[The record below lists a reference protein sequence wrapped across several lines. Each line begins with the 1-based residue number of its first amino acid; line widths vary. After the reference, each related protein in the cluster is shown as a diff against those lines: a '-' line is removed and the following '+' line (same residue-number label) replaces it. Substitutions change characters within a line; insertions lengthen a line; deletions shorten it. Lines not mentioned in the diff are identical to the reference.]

1 MVNVAQYN
9 ALKQQLSNDRVGLV
23 AVTKLRSIAE
33 IQVLYDLGHR
43 VFGENR
49 VQELLDKQQQLPQD
63 IEWHFI
69 GHLQRNKVKYIVPFV
84 TVIHAID
91 SWELLQIVEREATKC
106 GRTINCLLQVHIAQE
121 SSKFGMTDDEL
132 LRLWEQE
139 DLSKFSAV
147 RVAGLMGMATFTDN
161 LEQIRSEFQHLSRLF
176 TYLQQHNPRQIPLS
190 VLSMG
195 MSSDYSIAIEAG
207 STLVRVGSLLFE

>member
-9 ALKQQLSNDRVGLV
+9 ALKQQLSNDGVGLV

-33 IQVLYDLGHR
+33 IQALYDLGHR

-69 GHLQRNKVKYIVPFV
+69 GHLQRNKVKYIAPFV
-84 TVIHAID
+84 AVIHAID
-91 SWELLQIVEREATKC
+91 SWELLQTVEREVTKC
-106 GRTINCLLQVHIAQE
+106 GRAINCLLQVHIAQE
-121 SSKFGMTDDEL
+121 SNKFGMTDDEL
-132 LRLWEQE
+132 LGLWEQQ
-139 DLSKFSAV
+139 DLSKLSAA
-147 RVAGLMGMATFTDN
+147 RVVGLMGMATFTED
-161 LEQIRSEFQHLSRLF
+161 LEQIRSEFRHLSRLF
-176 TYLQQHNPRQIPLS
+176 AYLQQHNMHQIPLS
-190 VLSMG
+190 TLSMG
-195 MSSDYSIAIEAG
+195 MSGDYSIAIEEG